1 MNKFEAMRRFVHVAQ
16 TGSFT
21 QAAAA
26 LHLPKSSISTAVE
39 SLEQLLGTRL
49 FQRSTRRVTLTHD
62 GAIYLAQCRQ
72 ILHDIDALESQ
83 FQHENDSVRGVIKV
97 DMPSRF
103 ANKTVLPRLSEW
115 CERYPHVNVVI
126 SSTDYHIDPIKSG
139 VDCLIRV
146 GNQGNSLLIAR
157 PLTQYRIIN
166 CISPTYIQRYGT
178 PSTLADLQ
186 HHRMIGYVPTVNH
199 SASIDYN
206 SAEFDYVEQ
215 GQNCQHTVPSVI
227 SVTNSDAYTS
237 ACLAGLGI
245 AQIPQMGV
253 TDYLNTGRLIR
264 ILHQYEAAPMPV
276 SILYPSRSQ
285 LPKRLSLFM
294 DWLDS
299 IVKTAVMNQ

>member
-1 MNKFEAMRRFVHVAQ
+1 
-16 TGSFT
+16 
-21 QAAAA
+21 
-26 LHLPKSSISTAVE
+26 
-39 SLEQLLGTRL
+39 
-49 FQRSTRRVTLTHD
+49 
-62 GAIYLAQCRQ
+62 
-72 ILHDIDALESQ
+72 
-83 FQHENDSVRGVIKV
+83 
-97 DMPSRF
+97 MPSRF

-264 ILHQYEAAPMPV
+264 ILPQYEAAPMPV